1 MSGRRTALVTGAARG
16 QGLAVVHRLL
26 DDGYAVVACDVL
38 GDDLA
43 TAVAP
48 LDADRVVA
56 RTLDVASADGWRD
69 VVGAARERFGRL
81 DGLVSN
87 AGILHRAP
95 LLEEDPA
102 QFERAWRVNAMGLL
116 LGLQACVPLLR
127 DGTAPAVVVTTSNTA
142 MRPFVGHAGYAA
154 SKWAARGLAQSAALE
169 LAELGIRVNT
179 VLPGAVATP
188 MLPESSIPRISSWVP
203 LGRPGRAD
211 EIASVVSFLLS
222 EQASYLA
229 GAEIL
234 VDGGQL
240 MRTHL

>member
-1 MSGRRTALVTGAARG
+1 MTDRRIALVTGAARG
-16 QGLAVVHRLL
+16 QGLAIVRQLL

-38 GDDLA
+38 KDELA
-43 TAVAP
+43 EAVAP
-48 LDADRVVA
+48 LHPGAVLA
-56 RTLDVASADGWRD
+56 QHLDVSSAEGWREAAA
-69 VVGAARERFGRL
+69 VVHERFGRL

-102 QFERAWRVNAMGLL
+102 QFERAWQINTLGLL

-127 DGTAPAVVVTTSNTA
+127 NGTAPAIVATISTAA
-142 MRPFVGHAGYAA
+142 MRPFVGHAGYAT
-154 SKWAARGLAQSAALE
+154 SKWGARGLAQSAAVE
-169 LAELGIRVNT
+169 LAELGIRVNI
-179 VLPGAVATP
+179 VLPGAIATP
-188 MLPESSIPRISSWVP
+188 MLPAASIPRISSWVP
-203 LGRPGRAD
+203 MGRPGRA
-211 EIASVVSFLLS
+211 EEVASVVSFLLS
-222 EQASYLA
+222 EQASYLT